1 MLSKA
6 QEKLIRS
13 LHTKKGR
20 AEAGLLLLEG
30 EKAIHEAGK
39 AVEFTFTA
47 KDSTRF
53 SDLVT
58 TVTPQLVA
66 GIARIPIWT
75 EQDVLRCKTIVVLD
89 HVQDP
94 GNVGTILRSALAFG
108 AAVVLVECVDP
119 TNPKV
124 VRSAAGAVFHTPW
137 LELSS
142 QALDGLLARAKRVVY
157 RLENRSGAMPL
168 QKLKRE
174 PMILVAGSE
183 GAGITL
189 AIAGK
194 SLVVE
199 QNPKLES
206 LNVAVATSI
215 VLYESST

>member
-1 MLSKA
+1 MLTKA

-20 AEAGLLLLEG
+20 AAAVLLLLEG
-30 EKAIHEAGK
+30 EKAIHEAER

-47 KDSTRF
+47 KDSKAFR
-53 SDLVT
+53 DLVT
-58 TVTPQLVA
+58 TETPQLIAAV
-66 GIARIPIWT
+66 ARIPTWT
-75 EQDVLRCKTIVVLD
+75 ERDVLKKKTIVVLD

-108 AAVVLVECVDP
+108 ASVVLVESADP
-119 TNPKV
+119 TSPKV

-137 LELSS
+137 IELTSVD
-142 QALDGLLARAKRVVY
+142 LDALLARAKRVVY
-157 RLENRSGAMPL
+157 RLEKRPGAVPL

-174 PMILVAGSE
+174 PFVLVAGSE
-183 GAGITL
+183 GHGITL
-189 AIAGK
+189 PIVGK

-199 QNPKLES
+199 QDPHLES